1 MQTLSNPSKPLADGN
16 AQDAMQSAMSTA
28 NSVHSGVSR
37 EFHSFIADI
46 EDLVKQTTSLT
57 GNDLERAKD
66 QLVKRI
72 AAAKESIE
80 DVGSDIAHQARKSIT
95 ATNEYVHDQPWN
107 AIGAG
112 AVAGM
117 LIGFLLARR
126 S

>member
-1 MQTLSNPSKPLADGN
+1 MQTLSSTSQSLADGS
-16 AQDAMQSAMSTA
+16 DPSAMQSVVSTA
-28 NSVHSGVSR
+28 NSVQSSMSR

-57 GNDLERAKD
+57 GDDLERAKD

-72 AAAKESIE
+72 STAKESVENI
-80 DVGSDIAHQARKSIT
+80 GSDIAHQARKSIT
-95 ATNEYVHDQPWN
+95 ATNDYVHDQPWN

-117 LIGFLLARR
+117 LLGLLLARR

>member
-1 MQTLSNPSKPLADGN
+1 MQTLSNTSKPLVDGN
-16 AQDAMQSAMSTA
+16 AQDAMQSVMSTA
-28 NSVHSGVSR
+28 NSVQSGVSR

-57 GNDLERAKD
+57 GDDLERAKD
-66 QLVKRI
+66 QLVKRV

-80 DVGSDIAHQARKSIT
+80 DAGSDIAHQARKSVA

>member
-1 MQTLSNPSKPLADGN
+1 MQTLTNTSKPLVDGN
-16 AQDAMQSAMSTA
+16 DPSAMQSVISTA
-28 NSVHSGVSR
+28 NSVQSGVSR

-57 GNDLERAKD
+57 GDDLEHAKN
-66 QLVKRI
+66 QLVKRV

-80 DVGSDIAHQARKSIT
+80 DVGNDIAHQTRKSMT
-95 ATNEYVHDQPWN
+95 ATNDYVHDQPWN

-112 AVAGM
+112 AIAGM
-117 LIGFLLARR
+117 LVGFLLARR

>member
-1 MQTLSNPSKPLADGN
+1 MQTLSNTSKPLADGN
-16 AQDAMQSAMSTA
+16 AQDAMQSVMSTA
-28 NSVHSGVSR
+28 NSVQSGVSR

-57 GNDLERAKD
+57 GDDLEHAKD

-72 AAAKESIE
+72 ATAKESIE
-80 DVGSDIAHQARKSIT
+80 DVGSDIVNQARKSVA

-126 S
+126 G